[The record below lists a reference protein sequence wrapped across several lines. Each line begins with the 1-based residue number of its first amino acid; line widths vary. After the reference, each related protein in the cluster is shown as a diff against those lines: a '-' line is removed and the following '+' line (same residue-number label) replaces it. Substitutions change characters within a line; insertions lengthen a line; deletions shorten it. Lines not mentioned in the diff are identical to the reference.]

1 MLVWHWGLVVISALL
16 SVSLVFF
23 VVRYFALKREAQGS
37 TPERAGGDASG
48 VKNDLTMV
56 SESEKQEW
64 LALLKQ
70 QRLICTRLL
79 TALPKQDFQGR
90 SALSCWATFLDVET
104 HIIEHSVPNDKA
116 LMLLGVFKSLLD
128 RVDRAQEIDALLKS
142 LKVNQSLLNE
152 LNKVIQKA
160 SDKVFD
166 EVNITSELND
176 ELAELQS
183 ALAKEAELDESL
195 ASLRAEMASMCE
207 FLDRLKQHL
216 EEVKAGGENASY
228 VNVLEA
234 FVEEAGESGFLDSVR
249 SELDSKVTSLKE
261 LAAYQKTIIEGLK
274 TQVHEAKA
282 GNEGAGKNISA
293 YDVLIV
299 RLEKT
304 LLESGRVV
312 KRLESKLLSLQT
324 IRYNLNIDAIKRD
337 EALKKKKALLE
348 QKKQSASPSMD
359 IYGVIEE
366 ERNTMKNI
374 EDLLYQDSFT
384 EASDAY
390 ANEQVAKLAS
400 LRQMVNESELYV
412 EMLERDLE
420 NAHVLH
426 ETLEYKLNH
435 PDDVVAVS
443 GSDLDLLA
451 SQDLEEVE
459 NLKEINDELNEER
472 KRLEAEI
479 YDGRDQSEEA
489 LKLQKKIDDLDNKIE
504 TVQKKYVEMEERYL
518 TALMAKE
525 DKE

>member
-1 MLVWHWGLVVISALL
+1 
-16 SVSLVFF
+16 
-23 VVRYFALKREAQGS
+23 
-37 TPERAGGDASG
+37 
-48 VKNDLTMV
+48 
-56 SESEKQEW
+56 
-64 LALLKQ
+64 
-70 QRLICTRLL
+70 
-79 TALPKQDFQGR
+79 
-90 SALSCWATFLDVET
+90 
-104 HIIEHSVPNDKA
+104 
-116 LMLLGVFKSLLD
+116 
-128 RVDRAQEIDALLKS
+128 
-142 LKVNQSLLNE
+142 
-152 LNKVIQKA
+152 
-160 SDKVFD
+160 
-166 EVNITSELND
+166 
-176 ELAELQS
+176 
-183 ALAKEAELDESL
+183 
-195 ASLRAEMASMCE
+195 
-207 FLDRLKQHL
+207 
-216 EEVKAGGENASY
+216 
-228 VNVLEA
+228 
-234 FVEEAGESGFLDSVR
+234 
-249 SELDSKVTSLKE
+249 
-261 LAAYQKTIIEGLK
+261 
-274 TQVHEAKA
+274 
-282 GNEGAGKNISA
+282 
-293 YDVLIV
+293 
-299 RLEKT
+299 
-304 LLESGRVV
+304 
-312 KRLESKLLSLQT
+312 
-324 IRYNLNIDAIKRD
+324 
-337 EALKKKKALLE
+337 
-348 QKKQSASPSMD
+348 MD